1 MGIDSSAEGVTAG
14 KNEREVEAALLR
26 DPQGEFSHADLEG
39 LPGPVASYFRAA
51 VTPGTPLALSA
62 RIRMR
67 GRIKIGRW
75 VPFTA
80 REVLTPHVG
89 FVWAARAAG
98 IVAGSDRFV
107 DGHGEMNWRLFG
119 LVRVMQESGPD
130 VSRSA
135 AERAAAE
142 AVWVPTSLFPGFGVE
157 WSAEGDGRIVA
168 RYQIADYPVRLELS
182 TTGGGLI
189 EAVRF
194 DRWGDPDA
202 TGEFGLH
209 AFGGDFS
216 AHSTFNGVSIPS
228 EGRLGWHYGTNRWS
242 EGEFFRY
249 RITDL
254 ELVGRT

>member
-1 MGIDSSAEGVTAG
+1 MAG
-14 KNEREVEAALLR
+14 KNEREVEAALIR
-26 DPQGEFSHADLEG
+26 DAQGEFSHSDLEG

-51 VTPGTPLALSA
+51 VTAGTPLAQSA

-67 GRIKIGRW
+67 GRIRIGRW

-89 FVWAARAAG
+89 FLWAARAAG

-107 DGHGEMNWRLFG
+107 NGHGEMDWKLFG
-119 LVRVMQESGPD
+119 LVRVMQGSGPD

-142 AVWVPTSLFPGFGVE
+142 AVWIPTSLLPGFGVK
-157 WSAEGDGRIVA
+157 WSAEGNDRITA
-168 RYQIADYPVRLELS
+168 RYQIADYPVRVEFS

-189 EAVRF
+189 QSVTF
-194 DRWGDPDA
+194 DRWGDPDG

-209 AFGGDFS
+209 PFGGDFPTH
-216 AHSTFNGVSIPS
+216 ATFNGVTIPS
-228 EGRLGWHYGTNRWS
+228 EGRIGWHYGTDRWS

-254 ELVGRT
+254 DLAADT

>member
-1 MGIDSSAEGVTAG
+1 MERAMAG
-14 KNEREVEAALLR
+14 HGMREVEAALLR
-26 DPQGEFSHADLEG
+26 DPQGEFSYAALKG

-51 VTPGTPLALSA
+51 VTPGTPMALSA

-80 REVLTPHVG
+80 RQVLSPHLG

-98 IVAGSDRFV
+98 IVTGSDRFV
-107 DGHGEMNWRLFG
+107 DGRGEMDWRLFG
-119 LVRVMQESGPD
+119 LIRVMQGSGPD

-142 AVWVPTSLFPGFGVE
+142 AMWIPTALLPSFGVE
-157 WSAEGDGRIVA
+157 WSVEEDGRISA
-168 RYQIADYPVRLELS
+168 RYQIAGYPVRVDLS
-182 TTGGGLI
+182 TTGAGLI
-189 EAVRF
+189 RSATF
-194 DRWGDPDA
+194 DRWGDPDG

-209 AFGGDFS
+209 PFGGDFS
-216 AHSTFNGVSIPS
+216 AHATFNGVTIPS
-228 EGRLGWHYGTNRWS
+228 EGRLGWHHGTDRWS

-249 RITDL
+249 RITGH
-254 ELVGRT
+254 ELTAKT

>member
-1 MGIDSSAEGVTAG
+1 MAG
-14 KNEREVEAALLR
+14 KHKREVEAALIR
-26 DPQGEFSHADLEG
+26 DPLGEFSQADMEG

-51 VTPGTPLALSA
+51 VTPGTPLAQSA

-67 GRIKIGRW
+67 GRIRIGRW

-80 REVLTPHVG
+80 HEILTPHVG

-98 IVAGSDRFV
+98 VVAGSDRFV
-107 DGHGEMNWRLFG
+107 DGHGEMAWRLFG
-119 LVRVMQESGPD
+119 LIRVMQGSGPD

-142 AVWVPTSLFPGFGVE
+142 AVWVPTALLPGFGVE
-157 WSAEGDGRIVA
+157 WSAEEDGRLSA
-168 RYQIADYPVRLELS
+168 CYQIAAYPVRLDFS
-182 TTGGGLI
+182 TTDEGLI
-189 EAVRF
+189 RSVTF
-194 DRWGDPDA
+194 DRWGDPDG

-209 AFGGDFS
+209 PFGGDFS
-216 AHSTFNGVSIPS
+216 AHATFNGVTIPS
-228 EGRLGWHYGTNRWS
+228 EGRLGWHYGTDRWS

-254 ELVGRT
+254 ELAAGT

>member
-1 MGIDSSAEGVTAG
+1 MTGH
-14 KNEREVEAALLR
+14 RLRQVEAALLR

-80 REVLTPHVG
+80 RQVLSPHVG

-98 IVAGSDRFV
+98 IVSGSDLFV
-107 DGHGEMNWRLFG
+107 DGRGEMDWRLFG
-119 LVRVMQESGPD
+119 LIRVMQGSGPD

-142 AVWVPTSLFPGFGVE
+142 AMWVPSALLPAFGVK
-157 WSAEGDGRIVA
+157 WSMLGDRRISA
-168 RYQIADYPVRLELS
+168 RYQIGDYPMRVDLS
-182 TTGGGLI
+182 ITGGGLI
-189 EAVRF
+189 RSVVF
-194 DRWGDPDA
+194 DRWGDPDG

-209 AFGGDFS
+209 PFGGDFS
-216 AHSTFNGVSIPS
+216 AHATFNGVTIPS
-228 EGRLGWHYGTNRWS
+228 EGRLGWHYGTDRWS

-254 ELVGRT
+254 ELAART